1 MSGLFEDIAVGAQI
15 ARAELR
21 DLLHRN
27 DSRRQRA
34 ALGLVA
40 LLVVPLWL
48 TFVRQGYAVGV
59 QSRDGTTVE
68 VVAAARNILAPGL
81 VVVVLFGG
89 LSAAQSLARNA
100 VRPLVL
106 TTASTRAVVVGKLL
120 YLLST
125 WLLVLVFAAGPVV
138 AYAAGARAPAFP
150 LALAIGGVPLLLL
163 TMSGGLSLAYL
174 LWLTVERLGLPEGAR
189 RLVTA
194 SFSVVGFLF
203 AFGLG
208 LSLGQTT
215 GEGGV
220 SLPTDDPV
228 VPLGWYADLLFV
240 GSPVAEPLGVRTWLA
255 ALAVWGAVPL
265 VFAALV
271 RLAPAYWYATTADGA
286 ATGDSDGEDTAVE
299 STPSERIGRGAGL
312 VGRSRLLRVA
322 LCYARNVARRPDQY
336 VYLFYYLFPVASVVA
351 PVAANEP
358 SATPAALGA
367 GLVLLGVWLA
377 GGVVGLNP
385 LGSEGAML
393 SQVVLAP
400 TPDRTFVHARLL
412 VGVALGGL
420 LSLVGV
426 LLVVA
431 WGVGLPPP
439 AGVTLWGG
447 LLVVVG
453 VGAALVT
460 SASFALGI
468 GSVLPKFETT
478 EVFDSLETLAP
489 SVFAAVIH
497 GLLSLAVLSG
507 VAVVAAALAPG
518 NPLGVSRW
526 TAVATGLAL
535 VFGLVALADGSRRY
549 AIARLHGYGRGHLRL
564 GRPFA
569 VYAAAGLA
577 VLSLLLGQTV
587 SLAAVGLLGVDL
599 PVAVLLPVL
608 FVVEYIGVAVVAV
621 GFLYVSHRGLDYV
634 DLRRP
639 STRELGAVAVGLAA
653 TLLVWAASAT
663 LIEGLG
669 LPSAE
674 HALFDPEEGDPRLL
688 LLLVPL
694 VVLVNGPVEELLYRN
709 VIQKSLAERFST
721 PAAVAIAS
729 AIFALAHVPAYL
741 GAGWVALAVSLA
753 LLFALSVVFG
763 AVFVWARSLV
773 VVAAVHGLYNATLL
787 VGLYLTVA

>member
-1 MSGLFEDIAVGAQI
+1 MSGLFGDIAVGARI

-21 DLLHRN
+21 DLLRRN

-48 TFVRQGYAVGV
+48 TVVRQGYAAGV
-59 QSRDGTTVE
+59 QSRDGTTVA
-68 VVAAARNILAPGL
+68 VVAVARNLLVPGL
-81 VVVVLFGG
+81 LVVVLFGG

-125 WLLVLVFAAGPVV
+125 WLLVLVFAAGPVA
-138 AYAAGARAPAFP
+138 AYAAGARAPVFP
-150 LALAIGGVPLLLL
+150 LALAVGGVPLLLL

-174 LWLTVERLGLPEGAR
+174 LWLAVERLGLPEMAR

-208 LSLGQTT
+208 LALGQTT
-215 GEGGV
+215 GDGGV
-220 SLPTDDPV
+220 SLPTGDPV

-255 ALAVWGAVPL
+255 AVAVWGAVPL
-265 VFAALV
+265 AFAALL

-286 ATGDSDGEDTAVE
+286 ATGDGEDTAVE

-322 LCYARNVARRPDQY
+322 LRYARNVARRPDQY
-336 VYLFYYLFPVASVVA
+336 VYLFYYLFPVASVVT

-431 WGVGLPPP
+431 WAVGLP
-439 AGVTLWGG
+439 ALSAVTLWGG
-447 LLVVVG
+447 LLVVGG
-453 VGAALVT
+453 VGATLVT

-569 VYAAAGLA
+569 VYAATGLA

-587 SLAAVGLLGVDL
+587 SLAAVGLLGIDL
-599 PVAVLLPVL
+599 PAAVLLPVL
-608 FVVEYIGVAVVAV
+608 FILEYVGVAVVAV

-634 DLRRP
+634 DLRWP

-663 LIEGLG
+663 LVEGLG

-674 HALFDPEEGDPRLL
+674 HALFDPGEGDPRLL

-694 VVLVNGPVEELLYRN
+694 VVLVNGPLEELLYRN

-721 PAAVAIAS
+721 PAAVGIAS

-763 AVFVWARSLV
+763 AVFVWTRSLV

-787 VGLYLTVA
+787 VGLFLTVA